1 MAERLK
7 RTTGYT
13 LAIVFAAVG
22 VVFLVIPG
30 RVIAFFN
37 GLWGPLGLPPA
48 AGPDAPFFV
57 VLAAAYMFVVTV
69 LAWNAGAHPESR
81 VFPRLLVMAKAAS
94 SLLSFGYF
102 AFGAGHLIL
111 LVNGVVDGA
120 LALLVLCVFLR
131 SGTGRAA
138 PETLGRQGD
147 PP

>member
-1 MAERLK
+1 MPERLK
-7 RTTGYT
+7 RMTGYT
-13 LAIVFAAVG
+13 LAVVFAGVG

-37 GLWGPLGLPPA
+37 GLWSSLGLPPA

-69 LAWNAGAHPESR
+69 LAWNSGAHPEVP
-81 VFPRLLVMAKAAS
+81 VFPRLLAIAKAAS

-102 AFGAGHLIL
+102 AFGARHLIL

-120 LALLVLCVFLR
+120 IALLVLWVFLSR
-131 SGTGRAA
+131 GKGLATPESSGR
-138 PETLGRQGD
+138 
-147 PP
+147 

>member
-1 MAERLK
+1 MSDRLK
-7 RTTGYT
+7 RLTGYT
-13 LAIVFAAVG
+13 LAVVFAAVG

-37 GLWGPLGLPPA
+37 GLWGPLGFPPA

-69 LAWNAGAHPESR
+69 LAWNSGAHPEVP
-81 VFPRLLVMAKAAS
+81 VFPRLLAMAKAAS

-102 AFGAGHLIL
+102 ALRAGHLIL

-120 LALLVLCVFLR
+120 IALLVLWVFLR
-131 SGTGRAA
+131 SGTGRAT
-138 PETLGRQGD
+138 PET
-147 PP
+147 P